1 MSPIK
6 DGIVST
12 ESASQYMVAVYKVSP
27 ESALRER
34 SVSLNDAI
42 SELIFWRY
50 ATAEPL
56 VNEARISDAL
66 DVLKAI
72 KGAIDQAIEAK
83 TNARTARWD
92 SMEVCNHG

>member
-1 MSPIK
+1 MSSIK

-12 ESASQYMVAVYKVSP
+12 ESASQAMVAVYKTSP

-66 DVLKAI
+66 SVLKAV
-72 KGAIDQAIEAK
+72 KGAIDEAIEAK
-83 TNARTARWD
+83 TNARVARWD
-92 SMEVCNHG
+92 SREDKKHG